1 MELIEGEGACE
12 VKTKGIFRLPRYLL
26 LGVAALIVTLAAS
39 ISLPIQQQLFTNSI
53 EPTAIAGNLA
63 ATANVTRHVTEF
75 QTKMIDSW
83 QEEARKKGIYQEIPK
98 RYQGVTL
105 NAVSPNSSDKIVA
118 LTFDDGPWPKYT
130 DQVLDILKQ
139 NNIKGTFFVIG
150 NNMKHFPKIGKRI
163 VDEGHTIANH
173 TWHHWYHRL
182 SPQAA
187 AKEINSTEEIIY
199 KTTGVR
205 TNLFRPPGGVLG
217 NGPAAY
223 ARSKKYSVI
232 MWSADSIDYK
242 RPPAVRLINNVMRN
256 SKPGGIVLM
265 HDGGGVRDSTVKA
278 LPEMIRKF
286 RDQGYR
292 FVTIPEMLEIEDKH
306 LQAIA
311 KK

>member
-1 MELIEGEGACE
+1 
-12 VKTKGIFRLPRYLL
+12 VNTKRLFRFPKFVVFGL
-26 LGVAALIVTLAAS
+26 AALVVTLAAGMA
-39 ISLPIQQQLFTNSI
+39 IPIQRRAFNNGFEQSV
-53 EPTAIAGNLA
+53 IASSLA
-63 ATANVTRHVTEF
+63 TPATTTQRVTELKK
-75 QTKMIDSW
+75 QMMDSW
-83 QEEARKKGIYQEIPK
+83 QQEAKVKGVYQEIPK

-105 NAVSPNSSDKIVA
+105 NAVKPNQNHKIIA

-130 DQVLDILKQ
+130 EQILDILKE

-150 NNMKHFPKIGKRI
+150 RNMKNFPEIGKRI
-163 VDEGHTIANH
+163 VADGHTIANH

-182 SPQAA
+182 NPKAA
-187 AKEINSTEEIIY
+187 AYEIDATEEIIY

-217 NGPAAY
+217 NGPAGY

-232 MWSADSIDYK
+232 MWSADSHDYK
-242 RPPAVRLINNVMRN
+242 RPTAPRLLSNVMRD

-278 LPEMIRKF
+278 LPAMIEKF
-286 RDQGYR
+286 RNSGYR
-292 FVTIPEMLEIEDKH
+292 FVTMPEMLEIEDKE
-306 LQAIA
+306 LQAVA

>member
-1 MELIEGEGACE
+1 MN
-12 VKTKGIFRLPRYLL
+12 VKEIFRLPKFVFFGL
-26 LGVAALIVTLAAS
+26 AALAVTLTAGMA
-39 ISLPIQQQLFTNSI
+39 IPIQQNISNILFQQTVVASDL
-53 EPTAIAGNLA
+53 AIP
-63 ATANVTRHVTEF
+63 ATA
-75 QTKMIDSW
+75 TKRITDLKKEMMDSW
-83 QEEARKKGIYQEIPK
+83 QQEAKQKGVYQEIPK

-105 NAVSPNSSDKIVA
+105 NAVKPNQKDKIVA

-130 DQVLDILKQ
+130 EQILDILKK
-139 NNIKGTFFVIG
+139 NNVKGTFFVIG
-150 NNMKHFPKIGKRI
+150 NNMKNFPEIGKRI
-163 VDEGHTIANH
+163 VTDGHTIANH

-182 SPQAA
+182 SPKAA
-187 AKEINSTEEIIY
+187 AYEIDATEAIIY

-232 MWSADSIDYK
+232 MWSADSHDYK
-242 RPPAVRLINNVMRN
+242 RPPAARLVGNVMRD

-278 LPEMIRKF
+278 LPAMIEKF
-286 RDQGYR
+286 RNSGYR
-292 FVTIPEMLEIEDKH
+292 FVTMPEMLEMEDKQ
-306 LQAIA
+306 LQIVA